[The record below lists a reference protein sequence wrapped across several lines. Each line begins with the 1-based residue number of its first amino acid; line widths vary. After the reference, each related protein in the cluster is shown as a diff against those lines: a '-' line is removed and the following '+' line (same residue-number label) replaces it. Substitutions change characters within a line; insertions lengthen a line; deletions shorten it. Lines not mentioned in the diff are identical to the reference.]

1 MLFKNMK
8 LNTEKKVNKQTK
20 KLIRF
25 KLAWLGKTGITVG
38 SGMTMAAILGFYF
51 IFKRYVT

>member
-1 MLFKNMK
+1 MK
-8 LNTEKKVNKQTK
+8 LNTKKKVNKQTK
-20 KLIRF
+20 KLVRF
-25 KLAWLGKTGITVG
+25 KLAWLGKTGITMG